1 MISTKPGIFEK
12 LLRFSFLVAGAG
24 GFLRL
29 YGTIQQYPDILNF
42 SQHAWLPIYLAAA
55 GSLMGLLNLAIWIM
69 LGRNYKAA
77 AWLPWAGVLMNI
89 AAYWLERLLL
99 WAPEQR
105 GTNALWSIGVHATWL
120 LLAGLSRL
128 QMKRRNNEH
137 E

>member
-1 MISTKPGIFEK
+1 MRVGVANTK
-12 LLRFSFLVAGAG
+12 G
-24 GFLRL
+24 GV
-29 YGTIQQYPDILNF
+29 GKTTT
-42 SQHAWLPIYLAAA
+42 AIYLAAA